1 MQERRLI
8 IAECVCCEKRIAQYV
23 DFPHEAELFFKEIGW
38 KQIPPIEDNEWVC
51 PQCSLLLFFDKKY
64 CHSNGSC

>member
-23 DFPHEAELFFKEIGW
+23 DFPHGAKSFFEEKGW
-38 KQIPPIEDNEWVC
+38 KRIQPIEDNEWIC
-51 PQCSLLLFFDKKY
+51 PQCSLLSFFAKKY
-64 CHSNGSC
+64 GHSNESC